1 VTIQKQAKEEKPL
14 RVLIV
19 EDSENDTILLL
30 RELSKAGYIPDY
42 KRVETAAAMGDAL
55 DSKPWDIV
63 ISDHLMP
70 NFSSSDALKLL
81 HDRGLDLPFIIVSG
95 QIGEEAAVD
104 AMKAGANDYVMKGNL
119 NRLIPAIQRE
129 MREAQVRRESLQ
141 CKAELSTQEEELL
154 RMHARHLAMLN
165 NISRSLSEAKDFDS
179 LLRKAL
185 DGVIK
190 AIRYS
195 SGVLFLQ
202 DEIAREFR
210 PVANNGVNLELTN
223 ALNQILS
230 KAAADSAEKNFQ
242 SPKVLKHL
250 FDHTLLIDNSKLGLT
265 TNNDNSLISVPLKS
279 AGKLMAMVMLVS
291 SGNKILS
298 GEEKQLLNT
307 LGNQAGVAIEN
318 ALLLQKMSQLSM
330 TDELTK
336 LYNRRHFYKV
346 LETEI
351 ERSKRYKRPL
361 SLAILDIDRFKDYND
376 KFGHMGGDSVL
387 KSLATA
393 MVSYLRKIDSSF
405 RYGGDEFA
413 VIMPETDSNKAKDIL
428 ERVRLKW
435 LHMPKVESFGLENP
449 LGFSGGIAEF
459 PKNAETQ
466 NSLLFLADAALYSS
480 KRSGG
485 YKTTLVSEMGDI
497 APDMLANASL
507 DQILALAATVD
518 AKESHGYRHSIR
530 VADIAGK
537 MGEKVGLT
545 GDELADL
552 RSGAL
557 LHDIGKIGI
566 SEAILN
572 KSENLTPIEWEIIKQ
587 HPVEGAKIISQIKKI
602 SNLAPVIRHH
612 HERYDG
618 TGYPDCLK
626 GEEIPLA
633 SRIIG
638 IADTYDTMVIQR
650 PWGKVM
656 SSGEAMVEL
665 ERCSGTQFD
674 PALIKIAKLILSQ
687 SQYPPSES

>member
-1 VTIQKQAKEEKPL
+1 MTMPKQAKEEKPL

-19 EDSENDTILLL
+19 EDSEDDTILLL
-30 RELSKAGYIPDY
+30 RELSKAGYRPHY
-42 KRVETAAAMGDAL
+42 RRVETAVEMNDAL
-55 DSKPWDIV
+55 DSESWDIV

-70 NFSSSDALKLL
+70 NLSSLNALKLL
-81 HDRGLDLPFIIVSG
+81 HTRGLDLPFIIVSG

-104 AMKAGANDYVMKGNL
+104 AMKAGANDYVIKGNL
-119 NRLIPAIQRE
+119 NRLVPAIQRE
-129 MREAQVRRESLQ
+129 IREAQVRRESLQ

-165 NISRSLSEAKDFDS
+165 NISRSLNEAKDFDS
-179 LLRKAL
+179 LLKKAL

-190 AIRYS
+190 AMRYS

-202 DEIAREFR
+202 DGITREFK
-210 PVANNGVNLELTN
+210 PVANNGVNLELTS

-230 KAAADSAEKNFQ
+230 KAEADSAEKNFQ
-242 SPKVLKHL
+242 SPRVLRHL
-250 FDHTLLIDNSKLGLT
+250 FDHTLVIDNNKFGLPS
-265 TNNDNSLISVPLKS
+265 NNDNSVISVPLKS
-279 AGKLMAMVMLVS
+279 AGKPIAMAILVS
-291 SGNKILS
+291 SGKKILS
-298 GEEKQLLNT
+298 REEKQLLDT
-307 LGNQAGVAIEN
+307 IGSQAGVAIEN

-336 LYNRRHFYKV
+336 LYNRRHFYKI
-346 LETEI
+346 LEVEI
-351 ERSKRYKRPL
+351 ERSNRYKRPL
-361 SLAILDIDRFKDYND
+361 SLAILDIDRFKEYND

-387 KSLATA
+387 KSLAAA
-393 MVSYLRKIDSSF
+393 MTSFLRKIDTSF

-413 VIMPETDSNKAKDIL
+413 VIMPETDSSKAKDIL

-435 LHMPKVESFGLENP
+435 LHMPKIESFGLENP
-449 LGFSGGIAEF
+449 LGFSAGIAEF

-518 AKESHGYRHSIR
+518 SKESHGYRHSIR
-530 VADIAGK
+530 VADIAEAIGK
-537 MGEKVGLT
+537 KVGLT
-545 GDELADL
+545 TDELADL
-552 RSGAL
+552 RGAAL

-572 KSENLTPIEWEIIKQ
+572 KSERLTPIEWEIIKQ
-587 HPVEGAKIISQIKKI
+587 HSVEGAKIVSQIKKI

-626 GEEIPLA
+626 GEEIPLT

-638 IADTYDTMVIQR
+638 IADSYDTMVTPR
-650 PWGKVM
+650 PWGKIK
-656 SSGEAMVEL
+656 SGDEALVEL
-665 ERCSGTQFD
+665 ERYSGTQFD
-674 PALIKIAKLILSQ
+674 PALIKIAKMVLSQ
-687 SQYPPSES
+687 YLPSES